1 MQQRL
6 WPREPTIFT
15 DCPCMSSHI
24 QERTHRIPLNLG
36 VSISWAQ
43 KWWQDK
49 WPNFNFKIFVYAPE
63 FHFLTFPL
71 DYFQDHFSNKQESCP
86 SPHPTPNPPY
96 IHTHLKSA
104 IQEEG
109 SLCCVEIPAVTRS
122 HILFHHLI
130 PQERDGQVLSRW
142 CRDGFLWEAS
152 SGELNSG
159 EELMS
164 LRASQEGCKL
174 WILVI
179 ERKRN

>member
-1 MQQRL
+1 
-6 WPREPTIFT
+6 
-15 DCPCMSSHI
+15 MSSHI

-36 VSISWAQ
+36 VTISWAQ

-71 DYFQDHFSNKQESCP
+71 DYFQDHFSNKPGIMSFSPP
-86 SPHPTPNPPY
+86 SPTGPLSTH
-96 IHTHLKSA
+96 IHTHTFKK
-104 IQEEG
+104 
-109 SLCCVEIPAVTRS
+109 CY
-122 HILFHHLI
+122 LI

-164 LRASQEGCKL
+164 LRVGQEGCKL

-179 ERKRN
+179 ERKEN

>member
-36 VSISWAQ
+36 VTISWAQ

-71 DYFQDHFSNKQESCP
+71 DYFQDHFSNKPRIMSF
-86 SPHPTPNPPY
+86 SPRPPT
-96 IHTHLKSA
+96 HTHLKSA
-104 IQEEG
+104 IQEG
-109 SLCCVEIPAVTRS
+109 SLCYVEIPAVTRS

-130 PQERDGQVLSRW
+130 PQERDGQALSRW
-142 CRDGFLWEAS
+142 YRDGFLWEAS

-159 EELMS
+159 GELMS

-174 WILVI
+174 WILII